1 MLKTIKYY
9 MYFNNKKTKTESSTN
24 TYTTDLN
31 NSEMQ
36 TNLFLFISILLISL
50 INYLLFSV
58 LKNILQIQIV

>member
-1 MLKTIKYY
+1 